1 MIGVQFPMCES
12 SIPIGSTHPHN
23 RIRQGRLTSSK
34 VVVKDPLADE
44 GDDVGLD
51 TSRPNEGQL
60 DSASRIEDF

>member
-1 MIGVQFPMCES
+1 MIGFQFPMYEF
-12 SIPIGSTHPHN
+12 SIPIGSTHPHD

-34 VVVKDPLADE
+34 VVVKDPLADK
-44 GDDVGLD
+44 GDNVGLD